1 MSDASNESSESLVEI
16 FPNEMLA
23 GLWADILRNEGIPSL
38 VKPQFAGY
46 GAWGHDSFIPHGLYV
61 LGKHTERAQAI
72 IKDTESS
79 DGWET

>member
-1 MSDASNESSESLVEI
+1 MAMSSESLVEV

-23 GLWADILRNEGIPSL
+23 RLWAGILQNEGVPSL

-61 LGKHTERAQAI
+61 LGEHTERARGI
-72 IKDTESS
+72 IEDTE
-79 DGWET
+79 GGEVENA

>member
-1 MSDASNESSESLVEI
+1 MSGEELVEV

-23 GLWADILRNEGIPSL
+23 QLWADVLRNEGIPSM

-61 LGKHTERAQAI
+61 LGEHTERALAI
-72 IKDTESS
+72 IKNSEDAE
-79 DGWET
+79 GGGA